1 GVDKPKN
8 ETSHYGL
15 RYATFVVPL
24 VKAVQEQQ
32 EIIED
37 YEARMSTMEQEA
49 TELKSS
55 LTELLQR
62 MEALESK
69 KGN

>member
-1 GVDKPKN
+1 
-8 ETSHYGL
+8 L

-49 TELKSS
+49 TELKSRMEQEAAELKSS